1 MCTCTAVII
10 WNFRIVV
17 CKQFSLCRYLIY
29 PLMQLYIFSEWTSW
43 FTNEVFIKGMVPSD
57 REQGYLN
64 VFKEKLKNYLEI
76 FKKSSSIRNKW
87 ILISFLHPLIF
98 LKKLSWAYVREKYDV
113 AGAIK
118 KYFLVKNMSEVYWR
132 INIFN
137 ILS

>member
-1 MCTCTAVII
+1 
-10 WNFRIVV
+10 
-17 CKQFSLCRYLIY
+17 
-29 PLMQLYIFSEWTSW
+29 
-43 FTNEVFIKGMVPSD
+43 MVPSD

>member
-1 MCTCTAVII
+1 
-10 WNFRIVV
+10 
-17 CKQFSLCRYLIY
+17 
-29 PLMQLYIFSEWTSW
+29 MQLYIFSEWTSW
-43 FTNEVFIKGMVPSD
+43 FTIEAFIKGMVPSD

-76 FKKSSSIRNKW
+76 FKSSSIRNKW
-87 ILISFLHPLIF
+87 ILISFSHPLIF
-98 LKKLSWAYVREKYDV
+98 LKKLSWAREKYDV

-118 KYFLVKNMSEVYWR
+118 KYFLVENMSEVYWR